1 MRVDAVADPL
11 RINTAT
17 PEDSVEAR
25 LIRIWRVL
33 LSVPAVEATD
43 NFFDLGGDS
52 ILAVQLFAE
61 IEGAFNV
68 KLPVASLYDAS
79 TVAELARVIRG
90 EACEAGWSPLVVIQP
105 QGSRPPLFCFHG
117 AGGNLLIYRDLAR
130 HLGPDQPMFGLQS
143 RGLDGIS
150 APLDTVEAMA
160 ALYAHEIR
168 RAQPRG
174 PYFLGGYCGGGT
186 IAFEAAQ
193 QLVASG
199 EQVALLALFDT
210 MNWSKLKA
218 PAGLTKL
225 LYQVQRLGFHAANIL
240 LVERGGRGKFLRG
253 KLQALRHRI
262 PVWRGQWFDRI
273 FRRGGES
280 AAQAGTLGRIW
291 ESNDRA
297 CAKYVPRPYAG
308 VVTDFR
314 PQKQYR
320 AFNAPD
326 AKWGQLALDG
336 QEVIMLPVYPGGML
350 TEPFVRHLAGAL
362 TRSIDL
368 AMLRGQRTYAASR
381 RIQ

>member
-1 MRVDAVADPL
+1 MRVGAVSDPL
-11 RINTAT
+11 MMSAA
-17 PEDSVEAR
+17 PGDGVEAR
-25 LIRIWRVL
+25 LIRIWLAL
-33 LSVPAVEATD
+33 LSVPAVEAAD

-61 IEGAFNV
+61 IEAAFGV
-68 KLPVASLYDAS
+68 KLPVASLYDTP

-90 EACEAGWSPLVVIQP
+90 EASEAGWPPLVAIQP
-105 QGSRPPLFCFHG
+105 KGSRPPLFCVHG
-117 AGGNLLIYRDLAR
+117 AGGNVLIYRDLAR
-130 HLGPDQPMFGLQS
+130 RLGPDQPLFGLQS
-143 RGLDGIS
+143 RGLDGNS

-160 ALYAHEIR
+160 ALYVDEIR

-210 MNWSKLKA
+210 MDWSKLKA

-225 LYQVQRLGFHAANIL
+225 VYQVQRLGFHAANVL
-240 LVERGGRGKFLRG
+240 LVERGGRGKFLHG
-253 KLQALRHRI
+253 KLQAFRHRI
-262 PVWRGQWFDRI
+262 PVWRGQWLDRVSGRDNE
-273 FRRGGES
+273 F
-280 AAQAGTLGRIW
+280 AAQARTLSRIW

-314 PQKQYR
+314 PKKQYR
-320 AFNAPD
+320 AFSSPD
-326 AKWGQLALDG
+326 AKWDQLALDG
-336 QEVIMLPVYPGGML
+336 QEVITLPVYPAGML
-350 TEPFVRHLAGAL
+350 TEPFVRHLAEAL
-362 TRSIDL
+362 KRSMDI
-368 AMLRGQRTYAASR
+368 AMLRSQRIHAASR